1 MKKMR
6 KAAIIAMLFAV
17 LFSVSATIALAQD
30 SESLKADFTYETEGK
45 KVIFESTS
53 KGEIVSYLWEF
64 PDGSNSTEQNPIIE
78 FSEENEYYSVNLTV
92 TDESGMT
99 STITQNVHTG
109 DTSSNKT
116 LIILGCALAIGIAGI
131 ASAIGLALAGSSAVA
146 VTAEKPDLFSKC
158 LILQVLPMT
167 QSVYG
172 LLTAILLMMG
182 AGLLGG
188 GSASVTPLMGMGAI
202 WIGLAVGLTG
212 LSAINQGMVASSSI
226 SSVARNPDV
235 ASRGIIFTVMP
246 ETIAIFGLL
255 VGILLMVGLGLL

>member
-1 MKKMR
+1 MKNVR
-6 KAAIIAMLFAV
+6 KAAILALLLAGLFII
-17 LFSVSATIALAQD
+17 SAGIVYAQEEGE
-30 SESLKADFTYETEGK
+30 SETDTETTNTEG
-45 KVIFESTS
+45 TTTL
-53 KGEIVSYLWEF
+53 GEAS
-64 PDGSNSTEQNPIIE
+64 
-78 FSEENEYYSVNLTV
+78 
-92 TDESGMT
+92 DE
-99 STITQNVHTG
+99 
-109 DTSSNKT
+109 NKT
-116 LIILGCALAIGIAGI
+116 LVILGCALAIGLAGI

-188 GSASVTPLMGMGAI
+188 GDAIVTPLMGIGAV

-212 LSAINQGMVASSSI
+212 TSAINQGMVASSSI
-226 SSVARNPDV
+226 SAVARNPDV
-235 ASRGIIFTVMP
+235 VSKGIIFTVMP

>member
-1 MKKMR
+1 MKIKR
-6 KAAIIAMLFAV
+6 KAAIISMLFAV
-17 LFSVSATIALAQD
+17 IFIFSASLALAQD
-30 SESLKADFTYETEGK
+30 SEDLNADFTYSAEGK

-53 KGEIVSYLWEF
+53 TGNITSYLWVF
-64 PDGSNSTEQNPIIE
+64 PDGSDSTEQHPIHE
-78 FSEENEYYSVNLTV
+78 FSDENEYYSVNLTV
-92 TDESGMT
+92 TDEQGMK
-99 STITQNVHTG
+99 STVTKNVKTG
-109 DTSSNKT
+109 DTSDNKT
-116 LIILGCALAIGIAGI
+116 MIILGCAIAIGIAGMG
-131 ASAIGLALAGSSAVA
+131 SAIGLALAGSSAVA
-146 VTAEKPDLFSKC
+146 VTAEKPELFSKC

-188 GSASVTPLMGMGAI
+188 TAEVSSLQAIGAV

-226 SSVARNPDV
+226 SAVARNPEI
-235 ASRGIIFTVMP
+235 ASKGIIFTVMP